1 MASRRTSSS
10 ASRRHAR
17 EADLAR
23 REGVS
28 RCEASRLV
36 PGVRSVVLAAQ
47 FESRR
52 LPARVG
58 PRGCSSP
65 SVTSDVI
72 SEGCAWRGRGRGRR
86 APRRGE
92 ARGGARAP
100 RGAVD
105 LQQDQP
111 AEGRVPRVPRRGRRP
126 GRRRARAGARGDPS
140 AHARVRLGQSRGVRA
155 RARRRAR
162 TRRARRTRRN
172 HPNVVPGH
180 VPIARQGA
188 RRRRRARRERRSTTG
203 RARNPDIERERR
215 SRVVIEETEPRA
227 RTTPRDAPRSS
238 SPPRSARRRTNR
250 GSTSP
255 SSPRRSRSRRAT
267 RRVHRGRRARPRS
280 RASQRRPS
288 RRVPGRS
295 RRREIGARDA
305 HQRRLQT
312 SRTALL
318 RNDGRR
324 LAFGSSRR
332 LAFGS
337 SRRLAFGSSRRLA
350 FGSSRRL
357 AFGSSR
363 RLAFG
368 SSRLRDDELVSGLLS
383 LFASSSRLG
392 GVRRAP
398 VRLGAVQDRVWSR
411 GIRRRGE
418 RGGVPRAFQ
427 NRRRGPSASTSRGT
441 VRVRVVGDV
450 SRLRARTPV
459 RGVVARRGRGS
470 VESVPLI
477 VRVRVVAS
485 EPRGAKRVR
494 GASRVGARGVR
505 GAGDSR
511 AIVV

>member
-47 FESRR
+47 FGSRR

-111 AEGRVPRVPRRGRRP
+111 AEGRVPRVPGRGRRP
-126 GRRRARAGARGDPS
+126 GRRRAGAGARGDPS

-172 HPNVVPGH
+172 HPDVVPGH

-203 RARNPDIERERR
+203 RARISRR
-215 SRVVIEETEPRA
+215 RIRRLGVVRGKPNLARGRRRA
-227 RTTPRDAPRSS
+227 THR
-238 SPPRSARRRTNR
+238 ARRRRREVR
-250 GSTSP
+250 GDERTAG
-255 SSPRRSRSRRAT
+255 PRRRH
-267 RRVHRGRRARPRS
+267 RRVALAFATSDSFRLAGDALARAS
-280 RASQRRPS
+280 RAPTRLRR

-318 RNDGRR
+318 RDDGR
-324 LAFGSSRR
+324 SSRR

-357 AFGSSR
+357 ASR
-363 RLAFG
+363 PLRLFAFG
-368 SSRLRDDELVSGLLS
+368 SPSEASDALLCVLVLCKIASRPVESGGAASAEAYRARSKTAATDLLRQLL
-383 LFASSSRLG
+383 
-392 GVRRAP
+392 
-398 VRLGAVQDRVWSR
+398 
-411 GIRRRGE
+411 E
-418 RGGVPRAFQ
+418 
-427 NRRRGPSASTSRGT
+427 GPSASAWLVTFRDFARGPLCAAL
-441 VRVRVVGDV
+441 
-450 SRLRARTPV
+450 LRAADEDP
-459 RGVVARRGRGS
+459 
-470 VESVPLI
+470 
-477 VRVRVVAS
+477 VRVVAS

>member
-1 MASRRTSSS
+1 MSSPKDARGADAGADAALRAAVKPAVERVLREAPWTFNKTNPLKDACRAFLDAVADPGVAAPELARAATRALTLACASGKAAVCEPALGAARELVARGALAGTTQTWSPDMSQSRVKALAAAAALAASDDPPPGEPGSRGDAFDVSGSSEGNRTS
-10 ASRRHAR
+10 
-17 EADLAR
+17 
-23 REGVS
+23 
-28 RCEASRLV
+28 
-36 PGVRSVVLAAQ
+36 
-47 FESRR
+47 
-52 LPARVG
+52 
-58 PRGCSSP
+58 
-65 SVTSDVI
+65 
-72 SEGCAWRGRGRGRR
+72 R
-86 APRRGE
+86 AND
-92 ARGGARAP
+92 A
-100 RGAVD
+100 
-105 LQQDQP
+105 
-111 AEGRVPRVPRRGRRP
+111 
-126 GRRRARAGARGDPS
+126 
-140 AHARVRLGQSRGVRA
+140 
-155 RARRRAR
+155 
-162 TRRARRTRRN
+162 ARRTAL
-172 HPNVVPGH
+172 VVAAAKCAETNEPRVH
-180 VPIARQGA
+180 VAVIAASLAFATSDSFRLAGDALA
-188 RRRRRARRERRSTTG
+188 RVVRALLHVSVAAASREDRAAAKSALATLINAVFRRAEPHFSETT
-203 RARNPDIERERR
+203 DDD
-215 SRVVIEETEPRA
+215 SLS
-227 RTTPRDAPRSS
+227 D
-238 SPPRSARRRTNR
+238 PPR
-250 GSTSP
+250 
-255 SSPRRSRSRRAT
+255 
-267 RRVHRGRRARPRS
+267 
-280 RASQRRPS
+280 
-288 RRVPGRS
+288 
-295 RRREIGARDA
+295 
-305 HQRRLQT
+305 
-312 SRTALL
+312 
-318 RNDGRR
+318 
-324 LAFGSSRR
+324 
-332 LAFGS
+332 S

>member
-72 SEGCAWRGRGRGRR
+72 SEAD
-86 APRRGE
+86 
-92 ARGGARAP
+92 ARGADAGADAALRAAVKPAVERVLREAPWTFNKTNPLKDACRAFLDAVADPGVAAPELARAATRALTLACASGKAAVCEP
-100 RGAVD
+100 ALGAARELVARGALAGTTQTWSPD
-105 LQQDQP
+105 MSQS
-111 AEGRVPRVPRRGRRP
+111 RVKALAAAAALAASDDPPP
-126 GRRRARAGARGDPS
+126 GEPGSRGDAFDVS
-140 AHARVRLGQSRGVRA
+140 GSSEGNRTSRA
-155 RARRRAR
+155 NDA
-162 TRRARRTRRN
+162 ARRTAL
-172 HPNVVPGH
+172 VVAAAKCAETNEPRVH
-180 VPIARQGA
+180 VAVIAASLAFATSDSFRLAGDALA
-188 RRRRRARRERRSTTG
+188 RVVRALLHVSVAAASREDRAAAKSALATLINAVFRRAEPHFSETTDDDSLSDP
-203 RARNPDIERERR
+203 PDD
-215 SRVVIEETEPRA
+215 SLS
-227 RTTPRDAPRSS
+227 D
-238 SPPRSARRRTNR
+238 PPDDSL
-250 GSTSP
+250 SDPPDDSDP
-255 SSPRRSRSRRAT
+255 
-267 RRVHRGRRARPRS
+267 
-280 RASQRRPS
+280 
-288 RRVPGRS
+288 
-295 RRREIGARDA
+295 
-305 HQRRLQT
+305 
-312 SRTALL
+312 
-318 RNDGRR
+318 
-324 LAFGSSRR
+324 
-332 LAFGS
+332 
-337 SRRLAFGSSRRLA
+337 
-350 FGSSRRL
+350 
-357 AFGSSR
+357 
-363 RLAFG
+363 FG

-427 NRRRGPSASTSRGT
+427 NRRHGPSASTSRGT

>member
-58 PRGCSSP
+58 PRGCSRPRSP
-65 SVTSDVI
+65 PMSSPKD
-72 SEGCAWRGRGRGRR
+72 
-86 APRRGE
+86 
-92 ARGGARAP
+92 ARGADAGADAALRAAVKPAVERVLREAPWTFNKTNPLKDACRAFLDAVADPGVAAPELARA
-100 RGAVD
+100 R
-105 LQQDQP
+105 
-111 AEGRVPRVPRRGRRP
+111 
-126 GRRRARAGARGDPS
+126 DPS

-203 RARNPDIERERR
+203 RARISRR
-215 SRVVIEETEPRA
+215 RIGVSASSEGNRTSRADDAARRTALVVAAAKCAETNEPRVHVA
-227 RTTPRDAPRSS
+227 VIAASL
-238 SPPRSARRRTNR
+238 AFA
-250 GSTSP
+250 TSD
-255 SSPRRSRSRRAT
+255 SFRLAE
-267 RRVHRGRRARPRS
+267 RRARPRRS
-280 RASQRRPS
+280 RALTRLRR

-324 LAFGSSRR
+324 LDLAFLPTTPFGSS
-332 LAFGS
+332 
-337 SRRLAFGSSRRLA
+337 
-350 FGSSRRL
+350 RL

-383 LFASSSRLG
+383 LFASSSPLG

-398 VRLGAVQDRVWSR
+398 VRLGAVQIASR
-411 GIRRRGE
+411 PVESARRGE

-427 NRRRGPSASTSRGT
+427 NRRHGPSASTSRGT

-450 SRLRARTPV
+450 SRLRARSPV

-470 VESVPLI
+470 VEAFLRSLSPAA
-477 VRVRVVAS
+477 RSAS
-485 EPRGAKRVR
+485 AAALP
-494 GASRVGARGVR
+494 RVGARGVR